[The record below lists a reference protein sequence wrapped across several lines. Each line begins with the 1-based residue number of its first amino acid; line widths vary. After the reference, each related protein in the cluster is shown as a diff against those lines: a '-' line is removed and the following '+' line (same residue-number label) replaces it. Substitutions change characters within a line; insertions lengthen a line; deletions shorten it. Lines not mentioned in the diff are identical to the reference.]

1 MITTKSNRFPACA
14 WLLPVGLL
22 LLFTQSAWAAGPPA
36 AASITHKIFQWRPFL
51 APFHA
56 VVLHYPIGF
65 ITLAFILEIYG
76 LRRPGLE
83 VKRITRL
90 VIWLSLVSGIVA
102 ATFGIL
108 RAAGGG
114 YETHAVETHR
124 WTGLGVVAC
133 TLATLVL
140 QKFACGNET
149 RRALTYCYRGLL
161 TVTLGLLVV
170 AGHMGGNL
178 THGSKY
184 LTENAPTFV
193 RELLTDEP
201 PATTEATASASLD
214 EGQRFFVEQVQPI
227 LNTKCVGCHG
237 PEKQKAGYRLDQPEL
252 ALKGG
257 ESEQPAIKPGHP
269 LESHLVQLILLPPG
283 HDDIMPPEGREPL
296 TPEEIGLVLHW
307 IRIGA
312 PFGAPAPTSAED
324 H

>member
-1 MITTKSNRFPACA
+1 MTKCNRFPTRS
-14 WLLPVGLL
+14 WLLPVAL
-22 LLFTQSAWAAGPPA
+22 LLFATLSVLAAGESA
-36 AASITHKIFQWRPFL
+36 AAVPSTPKIFQWRPFL

-65 ITLAFILEIYG
+65 ITMAFLLEIYG
-76 LRRPGLE
+76 MRQPSLE
-83 VKRITRL
+83 VKRITRF
-90 VIWLSLVSGIVA
+90 VIWISLISGIVA

-114 YETHAVETHR
+114 YEHRAVETHR

-133 TLATLVL
+133 TLATLAL
-140 QKFACGNET
+140 QKFTCRDNA
-149 RRALTYCYRGLL
+149 RRAWTYAYRSLL

-201 PATTEATASASLD
+201 MEKTEETPAANLD

-227 LNTKCVGCHG
+227 LNAKCVRCHG
-237 PEKQKAGYRLDQPEL
+237 SEKQKGGYRLDQPEM

-257 ESEQPAIKPGHP
+257 ESEKPSIKPGNP
-269 LESHLVQLILLPPG
+269 LESRLAQLILLPPG
-283 HDDIMPPEGREPL
+283 HDDIMPPEGKEPL
-296 TPEEIGLVLHW
+296 TPEEIGVVLHW

-312 PFGAPAPTSAED
+312 PFGATPPPSATD
-324 H
+324 P